1 MRESEVSSPTRLN
14 KKIKAGYEMANY
26 VKAVEYEH
34 TQSYR
39 LKMKSSDGHDDYEP
53 MSIWS
58 SN

>member
-1 MRESEVSSPTRLN
+1 MRESGGLSPGRLN

-26 VKAVEYEH
+26 VKALEYEH

-39 LKMKSSDGHDDYEP
+39 LKVKSSDGHDDYEP